1 MARKKGARSV
11 PAQLAIG
18 SAADLGFLL
27 VLTAIASALVLSG
40 VIGQGSIPTASL
52 CANALAA
59 FAGSLIAARGFSQRR
74 LHSTLACTAGYRW
87 CALWQSLFVSA
98 PAGMACFGSTP
109 RWRHRRWRVCW
120 SAGSRN
126 AEGTADERN
135 PASCRMVNCI
145 YAMNHARKKS
155 FINHIWN
162 RRAANATRCGRDSGK
177 VRFLDSSE
185 LLILHNTIDITLCH
199 NLQRFRKVRIFLEIS
214 SDLRYSKDTSR
225 ICHW

>member
-74 LHSTLACTAGYRW
+74 LLSTLACTAGY
-87 CALWQSLFVSA
+87 LLGFVSA
-98 PAGMACFGSTP
+98 PPDGVLWVAAPALAASTLACLLVSGKP
-109 RWRHRRWRVCW
+109 KRGRHRR
-120 SAGSRN
+120 
-126 AEGTADERN
+126 
-135 PASCRMVNCI
+135 
-145 YAMNHARKKS
+145 
-155 FINHIWN
+155 
-162 RRAANATRCGRDSGK
+162 
-177 VRFLDSSE
+177 
-185 LLILHNTIDITLCH
+185 
-199 NLQRFRKVRIFLEIS
+199 
-214 SDLRYSKDTSR
+214 
-225 ICHW
+225 

>member
-74 LHSTLACTAGYRW
+74 LLSTLAC
-87 CALWQSLFVSA
+87 LLVSGK
-98 PAGMACFGSTP
+98 PKRG
-109 RWRHRRWRVCW
+109 RHRR
-120 SAGSRN
+120 
-126 AEGTADERN
+126 
-135 PASCRMVNCI
+135 
-145 YAMNHARKKS
+145 
-155 FINHIWN
+155 
-162 RRAANATRCGRDSGK
+162 
-177 VRFLDSSE
+177 
-185 LLILHNTIDITLCH
+185 
-199 NLQRFRKVRIFLEIS
+199 
-214 SDLRYSKDTSR
+214 
-225 ICHW
+225 

>member
-74 LHSTLACTAGYRW
+74 LLSTLADGVLWVAAPALAASTLAC
-87 CALWQSLFVSA
+87 LLVSGK
-98 PAGMACFGSTP
+98 PKRG
-109 RWRHRRWRVCW
+109 RHRR
-120 SAGSRN
+120 
-126 AEGTADERN
+126 
-135 PASCRMVNCI
+135 
-145 YAMNHARKKS
+145 
-155 FINHIWN
+155 
-162 RRAANATRCGRDSGK
+162 
-177 VRFLDSSE
+177 
-185 LLILHNTIDITLCH
+185 
-199 NLQRFRKVRIFLEIS
+199 
-214 SDLRYSKDTSR
+214 
-225 ICHW
+225 

>member
-74 LHSTLACTAGYRW
+74 LLSTLACTAGY
-87 CALWQSLFVSA
+87 LLGLFVSA
-98 PAGMACFGSTP
+98 PPDGVLWVAAPALAASTLACLLVSGKP
-109 RWRHRRWRVCW
+109 KRGRHRR
-120 SAGSRN
+120 
-126 AEGTADERN
+126 
-135 PASCRMVNCI
+135 
-145 YAMNHARKKS
+145 
-155 FINHIWN
+155 
-162 RRAANATRCGRDSGK
+162 
-177 VRFLDSSE
+177 
-185 LLILHNTIDITLCH
+185 
-199 NLQRFRKVRIFLEIS
+199 
-214 SDLRYSKDTSR
+214 
-225 ICHW
+225 

>member
-74 LHSTLACTAGYRW
+74 LLSTLACTAGY
-87 CALWQSLFVSA
+87 LLVLLGNLLFVSA
-98 PAGMACFGSTP
+98 PPDGVLWVAAPALAASTLACLLVSGKP
-109 RWRHRRWRVCW
+109 KRGRHRR
-120 SAGSRN
+120 
-126 AEGTADERN
+126 
-135 PASCRMVNCI
+135 
-145 YAMNHARKKS
+145 
-155 FINHIWN
+155 
-162 RRAANATRCGRDSGK
+162 
-177 VRFLDSSE
+177 
-185 LLILHNTIDITLCH
+185 
-199 NLQRFRKVRIFLEIS
+199 
-214 SDLRYSKDTSR
+214 
-225 ICHW
+225 

>member
-74 LHSTLACTAGYRW
+74 LLSTLACTAGY
-87 CALWQSLFVSA
+87 LLVLLLGNLLFVSA
-98 PAGMACFGSTP
+98 PPDGALWVAAPALAASTLACLLVSGKP
-109 RWRHRRWRVCW
+109 KRGRHRR
-120 SAGSRN
+120 
-126 AEGTADERN
+126 
-135 PASCRMVNCI
+135 
-145 YAMNHARKKS
+145 
-155 FINHIWN
+155 
-162 RRAANATRCGRDSGK
+162 
-177 VRFLDSSE
+177 
-185 LLILHNTIDITLCH
+185 
-199 NLQRFRKVRIFLEIS
+199 
-214 SDLRYSKDTSR
+214 
-225 ICHW
+225 